1 MKRYIYLALSLV
13 ALTACSLDK
22 DPISEFNE
30 KNTTAEGKSS
40 SAIETKAQMQTRYEA
55 IYAFVRGSAQEFWT
69 LDFLQNTETRA
80 DNAYAGTVLFRRR
93 RLAKSLFDNTQTA
106 FN

>member
-69 LDFLQNTETRA
+69 LDFLQKTETRA
-80 DNAYAGTVLFRRR
+80 DNAYAGALLFRQR
-93 RLAKSLFDNTQTA
+93 RLAESRFDNTQSA
-106 FN
+106 FD